1 MWYVIQVLKGREDA
15 MVELIGRMVPADIL
29 EEVFSPKY
37 STEIKVRG
45 AWQRV
50 ERDLLPGYLIAVTDT
65 PLELEQQL
73 LKIQEFARVL
83 RQGDT
88 FVPLAGEEIEVI
100 SAFTSAGKRVVPMSC
115 GFKVGERVVVT
126 DGPLVGRELL
136 IKDINRR
143 KSIAELE
150 LDFCG
155 RKKRMRVGL
164 ALLSQVDDAVAK
176 HAEMYKDEALRSA

>member
-15 MVELIGRMVPADIL
+15 MVELIDRVVPSAVLD
-29 EEVFSPKY
+29 EVFSPKY
-37 STEIKVRG
+37 ATEIKVRG
-45 AWQRV
+45 VWASV
-50 ERDLLPGYLIAVTDT
+50 ERDLFPGYVIAVTES
-65 PLELEQQL
+65 PLELEQYL
-73 LKIQEFARVL
+73 LKLQEFARVL

-100 SAFTSAGKRVVPMSC
+100 SAFTSRGERTVPMST
-115 GFKVGERVVVT
+115 GFKAGDHVVVT
-126 DGPLVGRELL
+126 EGPLVGREFL

-150 LDFCG
+150 VDFCG

-164 ALLSQVDDAVAK
+164 ALLSEANAASAK
-176 HAEMYKDEALRSA
+176 RADMYKNEALKSA